1 MHRIRHLARLAS
13 ITLVLSALAIAG
25 CSRTAP
31 IYEVN
36 SAPVVS
42 LSGPLSDEEV
52 RNAIIR
58 AATDT
63 GWVVTGDDPGQL
75 QLQNNFRS
83 HSATVNVD
91 YTATDY
97 DITYEDSNAL
107 RYNGT
112 VIHQA
117 YNNLVIAL
125 QKQINLRLNQ
135 GDHLSA

>member
-1 MHRIRHLARLAS
+1 M
-13 ITLVLSALAIAG
+13 
-25 CSRTAP
+25 
-31 IYEVN
+31 
-36 SAPVVS
+36 VS

-107 RYNGT
+107 RYNGHGDST
-112 VIHQA
+112 K
-117 YNNLVIAL
+117 LTTTWSSRSK
-125 QKQINLRLNQ
+125 KQINLRLNQ